1 MSPDPDTVSRV
12 EAYCRRK
19 GLTLIERLGFGVHG
33 SVFAAENQT
42 KGVTSAVKAHE
53 RKRFYLRERNI
64 YLRLKENEV
73 THIRNA
79 AVPQLIDYDDEFL
92 VIEMSIVKRPFVLDF
107 AGAYLDLPPDFSEEV
122 MAEWSAAKAEQFGT
136 RWPEVQAILR
146 ALEEYE
152 VYMADVNPGN
162 VSFED

>member
-1 MSPDPDTVSRV
+1 MSSDLETVGRV

-33 SVFAAENQT
+33 SVFAAKNQIN
-42 KGVTSAVKAHE
+42 GVTSAVKTYE
-53 RKRFYLRERNI
+53 RKRFYLRERNV
-64 YLRLKENEV
+64 YLRLKENAV

-79 AVPQLIDYDDEFL
+79 AVPQLLDYDDEL
-92 VIEMSIVKRPFVLDF
+92 WVIEMSIVKRPFVLDF
-107 AGAYLDLPPDFSEEV
+107 AGAYLDLPPDYSEEV
-122 MAEWSAAKAEQFGT
+122 LAEWTEQKADQFGK

-152 VYMADVNPGN
+152 IYMADVNPGN
-162 VSFED
+162 VAFED